1 MIAASLPFSL
11 RPFGQHDREADK
23 QLLLT
28 LANAQVP
35 QDPRGNE
42 DWLQHRRAYDE
53 RRGQRRHYIA
63 LHLPTQ
69 EPIAYAALE
78 QQQAYPRSFRIY
90 LVFDPQRWSF
100 EQLGTFLYQQ
110 LLRDAEALQ
119 AAKLVCIEYAT
130 DAAFRAFLERQ
141 NFHQVGEGVYNGF
154 SIVRYEKTLFG
165 TGQE

>member
-1 MIAASLPFSL
+1 L

-78 QQQAYPRSFRIY
+78 QQ
-90 LVFDPQRWSF
+90 
-100 EQLGTFLYQQ
+100 
-110 LLRDAEALQ
+110 
-119 AAKLVCIEYAT
+119 
-130 DAAFRAFLERQ
+130 
-141 NFHQVGEGVYNGF
+141 
-154 SIVRYEKTLFG
+154 
-165 TGQE
+165 

>member
-11 RPFGQHDREADK
+11 RPFGQHHREADK

-78 QQQAYPRSFRIY
+78 QQ
-90 LVFDPQRWSF
+90 
-100 EQLGTFLYQQ
+100 
-110 LLRDAEALQ
+110 
-119 AAKLVCIEYAT
+119 
-130 DAAFRAFLERQ
+130 
-141 NFHQVGEGVYNGF
+141 
-154 SIVRYEKTLFG
+154 
-165 TGQE
+165 